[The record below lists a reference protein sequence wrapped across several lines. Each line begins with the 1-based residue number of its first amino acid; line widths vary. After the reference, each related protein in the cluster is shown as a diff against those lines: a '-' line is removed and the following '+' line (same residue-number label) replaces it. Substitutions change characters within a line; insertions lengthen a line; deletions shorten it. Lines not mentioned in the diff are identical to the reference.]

1 MTLLGR
7 IFRWFGVVE
16 EEPLAPTGTDGP
28 LPEPLPAPLRAAGGF
43 VADNRPAGGGFIAD
57 SVPELRVVPAPTGDT
72 VGGEWWLPRGI
83 PVLSAPAS
91 DTTETIDESLL
102 TQMERVIKSPDVE
115 LPRLPR
121 VAQKA
126 LALIGSENTNY
137 RNLSEL
143 ISQDPVLSADVLRIA
158 NSVAFRGI
166 REITSLEHAFSRL
179 GTRELRSLIL
189 TRHTKGLVIRTGGA
203 EKSLGEELWQRSLV
217 SAIFMGQLA
226 RRVRM
231 PEEDAFLIGLLHD
244 IGSLALLRIV
254 HEYQKAHARKIGRP
268 MFERLNVQWHE
279 HLGVRLADEW
289 NLPDP
294 LPMLIGNHHG
304 PVDEEN
310 PLRKQ
315 LMMIELSDVVCSMLG
330 YAPYVPYDFFNLPC
344 TRGLGIHD
352 DPDVRQMLAQLPEQ
366 VATKLQSM

>member
-7 IFRWFGVVE
+7 IFRWFGIVE
-16 EEPLAPTGTDGP
+16 NEPLAPTGTDGP
-28 LPEPLPAPLRAAGGF
+28 LPEPIPTPARQSGGF
-43 VADNRPAGGGFIAD
+43 VADGRTASGFVAENL
-57 SVPELRVVPAPTGDT
+57 PGLRVVPAPTGDSA
-72 VGGEWWLPRGI
+72 GGEWWLPRGI
-83 PVLSAPAS
+83 PVLTAPPQEANAAV
-91 DTTETIDESLL
+91 DESLFEQL
-102 TQMERVIKSPDVE
+102 VRVIQSPDVD

-121 VAQKA
+121 VAQRA

-137 RNLSEL
+137 RKLSEL
-143 ISQDPVLSADVLRIA
+143 VSQDPVLSADVLRVA

-166 REITSLEHAFSRL
+166 REISSLEHAFSRL

-189 TRHTKGLVIRTGGA
+189 TRHMKGLVIKTGGS

-217 SAIFMGQLA
+217 SAVFMGHVA
-226 RRVRM
+226 RRVRLA
-231 PEEDAFLIGLLHD
+231 EEDAFLAGLLHD

-268 MFERLNVQWHE
+268 MFERLNMQWHE
-279 HLGVRLADEW
+279 HLGVRIADEW

-315 LMMIELSDVVCSMLG
+315 LLLIELSDVICSLLG
-330 YAPYVPYDFFNLPC
+330 YAPYVPYDFFNLPS
-344 TRGLGIHD
+344 TRCLEIYD
-352 DPDVRQMLAQLPEQ
+352 NPDTRQMLAQIPEL
-366 VATKLQSM
+366 VATKLQAM

>member
-1 MTLLGR
+1 MKIMARL
-7 IFRWFGVVE
+7 FRWFGLVE
-16 EEPLAPTGTDGP
+16 DEALAPTGTDGP
-28 LPEPLPAPLRAAGGF
+28 SPVPAPVRADDRF
-43 VADNRPAGGGFIAD
+43 VADRFVAD
-57 SVPELRVVPAPTGDT
+57 AAPDLRIVAAPTGDT
-72 VGGEWWLPRGI
+72 VGGEWWVPRGI
-83 PVLSAPAS
+83 PVLATQPS
-91 DTTETIDESLL
+91 DADDTVDESLL
-102 TQMERVIKSPDVE
+102 EQLERVIKSPEVD

-121 VAQKA
+121 VAQRA

-137 RNLSEL
+137 RKLSEL
-143 ISQDPVLSADVLRIA
+143 VSQDPVLSADVLRVA

-166 REITSLEHAFSRL
+166 REITTLEHAFSRL

-189 TRHTKGLVIRTGGA
+189 TRHMKGLVIKTGGA

-217 SAIFMGQLA
+217 SAVFMGHLA
-226 RRVRM
+226 KRVRLA
-231 PEEDAFLIGLLHD
+231 EDDAFLIGLLHD

-254 HEYQKAHARKIGRP
+254 HDHQKAHGRRVARPI
-268 MFERLNVQWHE
+268 FERLNVHWHE

-315 LMMIELSDVVCSMLG
+315 LMLIELSDVVCSMLG
-330 YAPYVPYDFFNLPC
+330 YATYVPYDFFNLPC
-344 TRGLGIHD
+344 VRRLELYD
-352 DPDVRQMLAQLPEQ
+352 NPDTRQMLAQIPEL
-366 VATKLQSM
+366 VSIKLQAM